1 MKNYLNAKL
10 ILFSKILKK
19 PANIISDSNLP
30 EFKKIKS
37 IAKKKE
43 IKFKRYK

>member
-37 IAKKKE
+37 IAKKRNLNLK
-43 IKFKRYK
+43 I